1 MGIIDWISDVFFSVL
16 VYQGSERWDLSLVD
30 PDNRR
35 PVDYEMRAALLSR
48 FEADD
53 RAGYVRDLLMQG
65 ADGRAKLYAIWKLL
79 TLRRHRPALFLDGS
93 YTALLSMGTHA
104 DRVCSFLRQGDGV
117 SLIAIAPRLSA
128 GGRKSTRLNS
138 SH

>member
-1 MGIIDWISDVFFSVL
+1 
-16 VYQGSERWDLSLVD
+16 
-30 PDNRR
+30 
-35 PVDYEMRAALLSR
+35 
-48 FEADD
+48 
-53 RAGYVRDLLMQG
+53 MQG

-128 GGRKSTRLNS
+128 GLSADGILPVWEDTAIACPPDAKDMNFRDVFRSEERRVGKECVSKCISRWSPDT
-138 SH
+138 

>member
-1 MGIIDWISDVFFSVL
+1 MVNSRAQTVL
-16 VYQGSERWDLSLVD
+16 KLTVPGVPDVYQGSELWDLSLVD

-53 RAGYVRDLLMQG
+53 PAGYVRDLLMQG
-65 ADGRAKLYAIWKLL
+65 ADGRAKLSAIWKLL
-79 TLRRHRPALFLDGS
+79 TLRRHRPARFLDGS

-104 DRVCSFLRQGDGV
+104 DRVCSLLRQLGNAHV
-117 SLIAIAPRLSA
+117 
-128 GGRKSTRLNS
+128 
-138 SH
+138 

>member
-16 VYQGSERWDLSLVD
+16 VYQGSELWDLSLVD

-65 ADGRAKLYAIWKLL
+65 ADGRAKLYAIRKLL
-79 TLRRHRPALFLDGS
+79 TLRGHRPDGMS
-93 YTALLSMGTHA
+93 DVKRTVGAV
-104 DRVCSFLRQGDGV
+104 RVDLGW
-117 SLIAIAPRLSA
+117 
-128 GGRKSTRLNS
+128 GGINKKKNRR
-138 SH
+138 